1 MHGAGPPSHPHFR
14 QVQSSDLV
22 EEWVTASD
30 VLAYSPSPPFDRV
43 ERSINRHVPNG
54 GQTSKGLQADS

>member
-1 MHGAGPPSHPHFR
+1 VDGVSPPSHPHFR

-30 VLAYSPSPPFDRV
+30 VLTYSPSPPFDRF
-43 ERSINRHVPNG
+43 ERSINRHILTG
-54 GQTSKGLQADS
+54 GQTSKGLQTDS